1 MGSNAKDN
9 STRRARIAEMR
20 KAEQARERRS
30 KIITMTVIAVIVLAL
45 IGGGAYLWSAG
56 ESKEAAKASPIKGE
70 KTWKDLSRNHVQTK
84 VDYPMSPPAGGDHN
98 PVWAV
103 CDGKVYT
110 KEIPNEK
117 AVHSLEHGAVW
128 ITYTD
133 KAAKKDIE
141 QLSKKVSSTP
151 YTLMS
156 PYSDQSSPITL
167 TAWEHQ
173 IGVKKASDPRVEKFL
188 SKYVQ
193 GPQTPEPGASCSSG
207 SM

>member
-1 MGSNAKDN
+1 
-9 STRRARIAEMR
+9 MR

-30 KIITMTVIAVIVLAL
+30 KIITTTVIAVVVLAL
-45 IGGGAYLWSAG
+45 IGGGAYLWSTG
-56 ESKEAAKASPIKGE
+56 EDKEPPAKASPTEGE
-70 KTWKDLSRNHVQTK
+70 KTWKGLSRDHVQTT

-133 KAAKKDIE
+133 KAAEKDIKK
-141 QLSKKVSSTP
+141 LSKKVSSTP

-156 PYSDQSSPITL
+156 PYGDQSSPITL
-167 TAWEHQ
+167 TAWGHQ
-173 IGVKKASDPRVEKFL
+173 VGVQKASDPRVEKFL